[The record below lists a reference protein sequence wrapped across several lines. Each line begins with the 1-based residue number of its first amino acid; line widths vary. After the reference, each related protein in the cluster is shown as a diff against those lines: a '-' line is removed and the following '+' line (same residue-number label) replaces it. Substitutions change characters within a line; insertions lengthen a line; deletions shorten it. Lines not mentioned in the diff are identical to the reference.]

1 MRDQYLE
8 AIALVER
15 IHRYVLG
22 LVKIELD
29 GLGLHDINNVQAM
42 VLFNI
47 GDAEMTMTELT
58 LRGCYMGTN
67 VSYNAKKLVENG
79 YLEYKRSRHDRRLV
93 HVRLTKK
100 GHELRQKL
108 NQMHERNVGLL
119 EQTGISDAN
128 LAAAVVTLR
137 HFERFWMQATDLASR
152 GRQFIAA

>member
-1 MRDQYLE
+1 
-8 AIALVER
+8 
-15 IHRYVLG
+15 
-22 LVKIELD
+22 
-29 GLGLHDINNVQAM
+29 
-42 VLFNI
+42 
-47 GDAEMTMTELT
+47 MTMTELT

-93 HVRLTKK
+93 HVRLTTK

-119 EQTGISDAN
+119 GQTGISDAN

-137 HFERFWMQATDLASR
+137 HFERFCMQATDVASR